1 MMAFGT
7 SIEHSLTFST
17 ETFSNSGKQI
27 AAYMREHLDSVSTL
41 SIQELSARIGTSEA
55 TVNRFC
61 KTLGFKGYRDFIIAL
76 SKELGSRKTDDPA
89 LKYAD
94 IKPGDDVRKII
105 DNVCLVNMQSIADT
119 KSILDSQSVESAVS
133 LIRAA
138 ERIFFFGI
146 GASGLV
152 ALDGQQKFM
161 RINKK
166 AWALTDSHEIRQNA
180 SILCEK
186 DVAIFL
192 SYSGTTKE
200 IVSAFNTAMKMK
212 ASTIVMSKLRKKG
225 IAKSADVS
233 LCISSPELTIRSG
246 AMGSRIAML
255 NCIDII
261 FTAVA
266 SAEYDTVRNYLDL
279 THDAIQHF

>member
-119 KSILDSQSVESAVS
+119 KAILDSQSVESAVS

-200 IVSAFNTAMKMK
+200 IVS
-212 ASTIVMSKLRKKG
+212 
-225 IAKSADVS
+225 VS